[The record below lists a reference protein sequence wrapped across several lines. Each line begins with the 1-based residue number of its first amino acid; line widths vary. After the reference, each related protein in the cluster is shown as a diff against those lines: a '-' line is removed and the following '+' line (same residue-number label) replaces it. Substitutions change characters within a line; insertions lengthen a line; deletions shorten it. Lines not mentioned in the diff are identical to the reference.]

1 MLEADFLEMMT
12 DTVTINVFSTVSAFG
27 TASYSTSASTY
38 AAYVQWG
45 EHKVIGSEG
54 QEATANLTVFIAGTS
69 SGGAPP
75 QLSVKDR
82 IALSANWD
90 SIQPRILSVERFA
103 DDSSSRYATVAH
115 CAPGGNF
122 L

>member
-45 EHKVIGSEG
+45 EHKVTGSEG
-54 QEATANLTVFIAGTS
+54 QEATARLQVFIAGTS

-75 QLSVKDR
+75 QMSVKDR
-82 IALSANWD
+82 ITLSAEWS
-90 SIQPRILSVERFA
+90 SITPRPISVERLA
-103 DDSSSRYATVAH
+103 DDSSSRYATVVH
-115 CAPGGNF
+115 CA
-122 L
+122 